1 MRVAALPTGLPMSVH
16 LKVSVPPSGSLLAEP
31 SMLTTAP
38 TKTFW
43 LAPGLAVGATLVVAV
58 AVVVPPPPHPDKLAQ
73 SAKMPMKARS
83 DLRKWRLWFTGSI
96 RINLGFV

>member
-1 MRVAALPTGLPMSVH
+1 MVRVAALPTGLPMSVH

-58 AVVVPPPPHPDKLAQ
+58 AVAVPPPHPDKLAQ
-73 SAKMPMKARS
+73 SAKTPMKARN
-83 DLRKWRLWFTGSI
+83 DLRKWRL
-96 RINLGFV
+96 